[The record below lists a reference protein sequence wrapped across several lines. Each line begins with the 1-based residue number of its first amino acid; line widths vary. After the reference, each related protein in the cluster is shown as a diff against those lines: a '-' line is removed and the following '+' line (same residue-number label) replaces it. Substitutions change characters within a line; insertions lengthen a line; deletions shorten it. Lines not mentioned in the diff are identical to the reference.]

1 MENIPE
7 HCIDIFKSFFPEYP
21 SVIEVGFGFTKDNIE
36 KFISKCKTIWVE
48 EFFDGEGKTV
58 ITKKLVLYDKTGIM
72 AFIKN
77 ETQVFILTTIERLE
91 VAEFSLQTLKKLN
104 QEKNGNNTRITTG
117 EN

>member
-21 SVIEVGFGFTKDNIE
+21 SIIEVGFELDNEDIA
-36 KFISKCKTIWVE
+36 KFISKGKPIWVE
-48 EFFDGEGKTV
+48 EFFDGEGETV
-58 ITKKLVLYDKTGIM
+58 ITKKFVLYDKSGVM
-72 AFIKN
+72 VYVKN
-77 ETQVFILTTIERLE
+77 ETQVFILTTIERRDI
-91 VAEFSLQTLKKLN
+91 ANYSLQTLKRIN